1 MKKTVKIEETKITI
15 KQDGIEEIYV
25 KTQKIDFRSWISFRG
40 EIWVWQD
47 VSSDEEDEEDVND
60 WLKIW

>member
-40 EIWVWQD
+40 EIWVLQD
-47 VSSDEEDEEDVND
+47 VSSDEEDEEDVNN
-60 WLKIW
+60 